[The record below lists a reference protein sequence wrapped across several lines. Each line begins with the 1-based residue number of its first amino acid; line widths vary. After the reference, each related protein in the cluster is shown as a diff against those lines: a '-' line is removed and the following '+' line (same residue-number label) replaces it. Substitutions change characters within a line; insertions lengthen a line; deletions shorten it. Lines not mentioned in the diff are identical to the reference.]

1 MSRRREY
8 TFAKLCADGGCKEA
22 ERTVFDTQ
30 REYMEHVR
38 FRTHNPYLCTRHKR
52 PEEVIGVANP
62 VRQITYTVTEDRGDK
77 RWAGPRN
84 AQSWLGGGLDD
95 FQAYADDF
103 PLGTQLTIT
112 VALDLPATHGE
123 QP

>member
-8 TFAKLCADGGCKEA
+8 TYAKLCAEGGCKEA

-30 REYMEHVR
+30 REYAEHVR

-52 PEEVIGVANP
+52 PGEVVSEVNP
-62 VRQITYTVTEDRGDK
+62 VRQIVYTVTEDRGGK
-77 RWAGPRN
+77 KWAGPRN
-84 AQSWLGGGLDD
+84 L
-95 FQAYADDF
+95 
-103 PLGTQLTIT
+103 
-112 VALDLPATHGE
+112 